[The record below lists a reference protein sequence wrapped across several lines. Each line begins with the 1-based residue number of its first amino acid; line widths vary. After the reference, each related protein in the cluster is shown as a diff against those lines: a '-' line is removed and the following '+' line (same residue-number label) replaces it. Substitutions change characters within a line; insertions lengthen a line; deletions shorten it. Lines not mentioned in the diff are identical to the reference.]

1 MKKKRFTEAQ
11 IVRALKEHES
21 GRTAAEICRELGV
34 SQAAFYNWRK
44 KYAGMATSELKRLK
58 ELEAENRK
66 LKQMYADLALD
77 NQMLKD
83 VLSKKF

>member
-11 IVRALKEHES
+11 IVQALKEHES
-21 GRTAAEICRELGV
+21 GRKAAEICRELGV
-34 SQAAFYNWRK
+34 SQASFYKWKK
-44 KYAGMATSELKRLK
+44 KYSGMGTSELKRPK